1 MKARTVEDV
10 ILGEATYGT
19 PEERFRDMLAIASVI
34 DNRARQLGVT
44 PEEVI
49 SAPGQ
54 FSAYNRALPAGVD
67 RYRALAKSA
76 LDMVKTNGPV
86 HRATFYATPDAVG
99 NLPSGLAQV
108 GQTTGHIYFD
118 DPANRPIRT
127 SVGFRVPQAITAEY
141 SPPYEMAATTG
152 AFSPSMVPSANAG
165 PAGRAYSDLVP
176 PSSVETTAVPGPG
189 LAALAPN
196 GLYGDVPSGLSP
208 DDQASVRTNLADLSY
223 GMGPHRPNAPSSS
236 ITDTI
241 RSSVHDMLGPRFSV
255 NVTSGTETD
264 FAHPERSLPQYGS
277 DRHKTGKAADFEIV
291 DTTTGRVLNARDD
304 AQAFRDV
311 ALAAQ
316 AKGALGT
323 GLGTNYMGGTAMHF
337 DKVQPGPG
345 QANQWGNIG
354 SPMAD
359 QFAEARQFG
368 LMPASFY
375 DRNLPQSMAAPLD
388 RPMPE
393 TAFPDIAL
401 SRPEYLVTNA
411 SFSPDFN
418 PSAQGNLTPSLG
430 ASTSLA
436 LDTPPAA
443 PNTFDNMLA
452 GMTKPAPPNLP
463 QQDLKPAYAINA
475 DIVAPVPNAAPANMV
490 SPDPGLFSNTPMSG
504 MDFASFPKAPA
515 APSTWDK
522 AKPHMKTALKDALI
536 GGKMLGVPGMLGGFA
551 LGMSPA
557 FGADVGFDFGPQFD
571 EAMPESERFSTG
583 FGLKGIESAMH
594 GPRGATG
601 TASNGSTYTSLGNGM
616 GLRHSARY
624 GWTEVVG
631 PDGSVRGIH
640 YNNGAGGIFGDIS
653 RALEG
658 FFGGNRNGGGF
669 TDAER
674 DRYSKGVGLY

>member
-86 HRATFYATPDAVG
+86 HRATFYATPDAAG

-176 PSSVETTAVPGPG
+176 PQSVETTAVSNQPGPG

-196 GLYGDVPSGLSP
+196 GLKGGWSTVGNFNDNVDPRLSDILSTAAAGFPDYSVEAYSGYRAGDKRQHGKHRAIDVRLVDPQTGAELANYQTPETFRTYEELAQEARRVQQEKYPELNNDFRWGGYFSGPPGKYG
-208 DDQASVRTNLADLSY
+208 AADL
-223 GMGPHRPNAPSSS
+223 
-236 ITDTI
+236 
-241 RSSVHDMLGPRFSV
+241 
-255 NVTSGTETD
+255 
-264 FAHPERSLPQYGS
+264 
-277 DRHKTGKAADFEIV
+277 
-291 DTTTGRVLNARDD
+291 
-304 AQAFRDV
+304 
-311 ALAAQ
+311 
-316 AKGALGT
+316 
-323 GLGTNYMGGTAMHF
+323 MHF
-337 DKVQPGPG
+337 DLGGLSGLGMAGGSWDTGLTDQQRAYYPG
-345 QANQWGNIG
+345 AESIG
-354 SPMAD
+354 LAQLTPD
-359 QFAEARQFG
+359 NV
-368 LMPASFY
+368 PT
-375 DRNLPQSMAAPLD
+375 PTD

-393 TAFPDIAL
+393 PALSDIAL
-401 SRPEYLVTNA
+401 SRPEYSVTNA

-522 AKPHMKTALKDALI
+522 ARPHMKTALKDALI

-658 FFGGNRNGGGF
+658 FFGGDRDGGF
-669 TDAER
+669 SKAER

>member
-165 PAGRAYSDLVP
+165 PAGRAYGDLVP
-176 PSSVETTAVPGPG
+176 PSQVETTSQPATFDTPTYNPDRQQAAIDYSPLSAGGVQRNQRPDESFMGGIGDAVAGYFGPG
-189 LAALAPN
+189 YSVSVASGKGVMRNPDGSVSRRGN
-196 GLYGDVPSGLSP
+196 HNHPSG
-208 DDQASVRTNLADLSY
+208 
-223 GMGPHRPNAPSSS
+223 
-236 ITDTI
+236 
-241 RSSVHDMLGPRFSV
+241 F
-255 NVTSGTETD
+255 
-264 FAHPERSLPQYGS
+264 
-277 DRHKTGKAADFEIV
+277 AADFDVIGPDGQKV
-291 DTTTGRVLNARDD
+291 SPARMADFGAYAASKGFTGVG
-304 AQAFRDV
+304 V
-311 ALAAQ
+311 
-316 AKGALGT
+316 
-323 GLGTNYMGGTAMHF
+323 
-337 DKVQPGPG
+337 GPG
-345 QANQWGNIG
+345 YMEPGRMHLDVVHHNPTAWGAGGSSANMDPALHEAITQAG
-354 SPMAD
+354 M
-359 QFAEARQFG
+359 FG
-368 LMPASFY
+368 APVFGAG
-375 DRNLPQSMAAPLD
+375 LPENVPTPTD
-388 RPMPE
+388 RPL
-393 TAFPDIAL
+393 PDLAL